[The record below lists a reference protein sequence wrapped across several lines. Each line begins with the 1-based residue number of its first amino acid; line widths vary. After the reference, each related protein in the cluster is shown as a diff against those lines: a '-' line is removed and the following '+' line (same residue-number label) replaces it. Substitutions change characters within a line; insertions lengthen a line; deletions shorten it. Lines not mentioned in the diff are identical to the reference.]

1 MSNDNDIEK
10 IIEGLELIEI
20 VVPSYKYARRKGMS
34 DDEADAVVDWALKQA
49 IIILEQLIT
58 IPCCE
63 DCPCVNYCDGSI
75 IEACMDDWRK
85 RKQKE
90 SEEKDE

>member
-49 IIILEQLIT
+49 IVLLEQLIGAT
-58 IPCCE
+58 
-63 DCPCVNYCDGSI
+63 S
-75 IEACMDDWRK
+75 
-85 RKQKE
+85 
-90 SEEKDE
+90 DE

>member
-49 IIILEQLIT
+49 IVLLEQLRRAM
-58 IPCCE
+58 
-63 DCPCVNYCDGSI
+63 YS
-75 IEACMDDWRK
+75 
-85 RKQKE
+85 KE
-90 SEEKDE
+90 TTTEGRRL